1 MLRTIVH
8 GIDHLN
14 TAICRLTKWIM
25 IPLVA
30 VMIFEAA
37 ARYFFHSPTIWGTEL
52 AMMIF
57 GVYIIFS
64 GPSSIL
70 ENVQVGVDVFSSRWR
85 PRTRAVVNCLTYGFT
100 FVFFAQLLSISLTY
114 AIEAWEFQE
123 HSSSAW
129 GQPIYHWK
137 ALIPVA
143 IGLMLLQTFAVFLRN
158 FWFACTGEEL
168 Q

>member
-1 MLRTIVH
+1 MLRAIVY

-57 GVYIIFS
+57 GIYITACESFR
-64 GPSSIL
+64 G
-70 ENVQVGVDVFSSRWR
+70 GK
-85 PRTRAVVNCLTYGFT
+85 
-100 FVFFAQLLSISLTY
+100 
-114 AIEAWEFQE
+114 
-123 HSSSAW
+123 SSANA
-129 GQPIYHWK
+129 GFIICRALLAGCVAYFIY
-137 ALIPVA
+137 I
-143 IGLMLLQTFAVFLRN
+143 
-158 FWFACTGEEL
+158 
-168 Q
+168 